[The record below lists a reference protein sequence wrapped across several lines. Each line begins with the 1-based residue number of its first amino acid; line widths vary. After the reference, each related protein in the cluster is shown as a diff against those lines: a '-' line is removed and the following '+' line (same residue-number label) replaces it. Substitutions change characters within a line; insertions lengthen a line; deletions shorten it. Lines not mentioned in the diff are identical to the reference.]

1 MPLPHRHYKIARTET
16 RCHLLLK
23 IRQMATQTS
32 ASRDYV
38 LVSSGKSATRKFL
51 NCLMICG
58 HSPWSAPNLERH
70 GSSRMPAAAWLEI
83 PDFAVRFAAACL
95 SGTFKYLFLI
105 ILLITQKMSML
116 IAAVPSYYFSIFAN
130 FVYCGNH
137 TRLTVPIGPFLC
149 LAMMISEIPFIS
161 ESWL

>member
-1 MPLPHRHYKIARTET
+1 MKFQNTTRGGNSLKQNPRISSVPRRTSSSVSFHVWTVPGACPTKHRQWADFLVPLVAPLHRQYKTARTET

-38 LVSSGKSATRKFL
+38 LFSSGKSATRKFL

-70 GSSRMPAAAWLEI
+70 GSSQIANIRL
-83 PDFAVRFAAACL
+83 VRNA
-95 SGTFKYLFLI
+95 TFFE
-105 ILLITQKMSML
+105 
-116 IAAVPSYYFSIFAN
+116 PN
-130 FVYCGNH
+130 FHLHFHLKSHGV
-137 TRLTVPIGPFLC
+137 VF
-149 LAMMISEIPFIS
+149 
-161 ESWL
+161 

>member
-1 MPLPHRHYKIARTET
+1 MPLLHRHYKIARTET

-38 LVSSGKSATRKFL
+38 LFSSGKSATRKFL

-70 GSSRMPAAAWLEI
+70 GSSRMQTFGWLEMPHFLNRISIRISIWNPTVWSFDNITCQSKEVLYLLRQFHSSILKLI
-83 PDFAVRFAAACL
+83 P
-95 SGTFKYLFLI
+95 SGLEPRGRVPVQRLPEEASRSVPG
-105 ILLITQKMSML
+105 SM
-116 IAAVPSYYFSIFAN
+116 
-130 FVYCGNH
+130 
-137 TRLTVPIGPFLC
+137 
-149 LAMMISEIPFIS
+149 E
-161 ESWL
+161 